1 MINPEAHNPT
11 TSPLVSS
18 LQTRF
23 TSNPL
28 TVTDMN
34 TKITTTSRKMRFKRQ
49 RRDFVIAVILA
60 TKWQGLITEE
70 PIQASGISRA
80 NGLEP
85 GGVHLAGLI
94 DWEGRH
100 DREARIEKHPMLDL
114 SLIHI

>member
-1 MINPEAHNPT
+1 MINPEAR
-11 TSPLVSS
+11 V
-18 LQTRF
+18 

-34 TKITTTSRKMRFKRQ
+34 TKITTTRCKMRLKRQ

-70 PIQASGISRA
+70 RIQASGISRA

-100 DREARIEKHPMLDL
+100 DREARIEKHPMLDRE
-114 SLIHI
+114 